1 MKKLLLLFIMVTS
14 SLFVTGQTIDKKWNI
29 GFHGGAEQYNGDL
42 GNGFYKTDLPF
53 YGFGG
58 VSFSRYLGS
67 HVDLNLLFTKGE
79 IGHRNDTVS
88 FRTGFSTVTLNLRF
102 NILGPQ

>member
-1 MKKLLLLFIMVTS
+1 MLKIITYEKLPTTIHHGYV
-14 SLFVTGQTIDKKWNI
+14 FVVCDRQTIDKKWNI

-58 VSFSRYLGS
+58 VSFSRYLG
-67 HVDLNLLFTKGE
+67 VML
-79 IGHRNDTVS
+79 I
-88 FRTGFSTVTLNLRF
+88 
-102 NILGPQ
+102 